1 MKEREQKLIEILQD
15 RNVTEEG
22 KEKVYDDFLRDYP
35 FYDSSKLDRYF
46 L

>member
-1 MKEREQKLIEILQD
+1 MKKREQKLIELLQD

-35 FYDSSKLDRYF
+35 FYDRSKLDRYF